1 MLRVN
6 VRTFLALIQLL
17 NTFRLLNQLKKI
29 LMQKITCLA
38 FGVFLSVGAFA
49 QTWKLDK
56 AHSQLNWGITHNS
69 INTIEGGFKSFSA
82 TITSSKDDMSDAVVE
97 LTADINSINSVVEPR
112 DNHLKTHDFFDA
124 ATYPTLTFK
133 STSLKKVDDEN
144 YVMTGDL
151 TLHGVTKSITLNVI
165 FNGTYT
171 NTVNKKISA
180 GFHISGIIKR
190 ADFGIGSEFPANL
203 LGDDVSL
210 DANTEFI
217 KG

>member
-1 MLRVN
+1 MQKYIC
-6 VRTFLALIQLL
+6 LALGLI
-17 NTFRLLNQLKKI
+17 
-29 LMQKITCLA
+29 
-38 FGVFLSVGAFA
+38 LSVGVFA

-56 AHSQLNWGITHNS
+56 NHSQLNWGVTHNGIS
-69 INTIEGGFKSFSA
+69 TVEGGFRSFTA
-82 TITSSKDDMSDAVVE
+82 TITSSKDDLSDAVVE
-97 LTADINSINSVVEPR
+97 LTADINSINSGVDPR
-112 DNHLKTHDFFDA
+112 DNHLKSAEFFDA

-133 STSLKKVDDEN
+133 STAFKKVADKN

-151 TLHGVTKSITLNVI
+151 TLHGVTKSVTLNVT

-171 NTVNKKISA
+171 NTASNKISA

-190 ADFGIGSEFPANL
+190 SDFGIGSAFPANL

>member
-1 MLRVN
+1 
-6 VRTFLALIQLL
+6 
-17 NTFRLLNQLKKI
+17 
-29 LMQKITCLA
+29 MQKIICLA
-38 FGVFLSVGAFA
+38 IGLFLCVGVFA

-69 INTIEGGFKSFSA
+69 ISTVEGGFKSFSA

-97 LTADINSINSVVEPR
+97 LTADINSINSGVDSR
-112 DNHLKTHDFFDA
+112 DNHLKTPDFFDA

-133 STSLKKVDDEN
+133 STSFKKVDDKN

-151 TLHGVTKSITLNVI
+151 TLHGVTKSVMLSVT

-171 NTVNKKISA
+171 NTVNKKVSA
-180 GFHISGIIKR
+180 GFHIGGIIKR
-190 ADFGIGSEFPANL
+190 SDFGIGSNFPANL
-203 LGDDVSL
+203 LGNDVNL